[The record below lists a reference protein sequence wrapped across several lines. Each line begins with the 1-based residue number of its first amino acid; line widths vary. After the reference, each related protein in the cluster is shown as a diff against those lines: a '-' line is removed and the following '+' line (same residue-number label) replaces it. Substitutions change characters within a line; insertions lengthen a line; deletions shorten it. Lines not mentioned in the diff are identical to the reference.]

1 MLFRLI
7 SKWKDLISIFLLAI
21 WWKFL
26 CWCFVP
32 DRRKPANSVSA
43 VSHFWAFLFFLDL
56 LCFYELKLVFDG
68 DIDSDVLLQASRK
81 KKGQSGFCRWSFCN
95 FCCCCYFA
103 RSYHFYM
110 EIVIVFVWE
119 RGEEEPIGRLQPLI
133 SIHAQLSHYKHYSD
147 RCPHNISSILSFLFV
162 YCYHHYLFISCP
174 AVTLQTMHWSLPS

>member
-95 FCCCCYFA
+95 FCCCCF
-103 RSYHFYM
+103 FCT
-110 EIVIVFVWE
+110 E
-119 RGEEEPIGRLQPLI
+119 
-133 SIHAQLSHYKHYSD
+133 
-147 RCPHNISSILSFLFV
+147 LSFLHGNSDSFCV
-162 YCYHHYLFISCP
+162 RERRRRANWASAASHFHPCP
-174 AVTLQTMHWSLPS
+174 AVTLQTLLRSLPS

>member
-68 DIDSDVLLQASRK
+68 DIDSDILLQASRK

-95 FCCCCYFA
+95 FCCCCFFA

-119 RGEEEPIGRLQPLI
+119 RRRRANWA
-133 SIHAQLSHYKHYSD
+133 SAASHFH
-147 RCPHNISSILSFLFV
+147 P
-162 YCYHHYLFISCP
+162 CP
-174 AVTLQTMHWSLPS
+174 AVTLQTLLRSLPS